1 MPNPGCQVLTC
12 LPVQVAYICFI
23 NIFFP
28 AQTIQTFFFLLFFL
42 NWLLREVRSGA
53 RVCMRLF
60 SCSWKIDREGFAR
73 NIMMRE
79 WANVFGAMT
88 SNAEM

>member
-28 AQTIQTFFFLLFFL
+28 AQTIQTFFFLFFL

-60 SCSWKIDREGFAR
+60 SCSWKIDGGLCQKYYDERVGECVR
-73 NIMMRE
+73 
-79 WANVFGAMT
+79 
-88 SNAEM
+88 SDD

>member
-28 AQTIQTFFFLLFFL
+28 AQTIQMFFFSLFVKLVAKGGEEWCACVHASFL
-42 NWLLREVRSGA
+42 MFMENRQG
-53 RVCMRLF
+53 
-60 SCSWKIDREGFAR
+60 GFAR